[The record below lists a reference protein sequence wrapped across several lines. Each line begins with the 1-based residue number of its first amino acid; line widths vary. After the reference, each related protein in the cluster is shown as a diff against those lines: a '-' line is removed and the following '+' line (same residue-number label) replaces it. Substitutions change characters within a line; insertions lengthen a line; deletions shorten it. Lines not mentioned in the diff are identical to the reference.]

1 MARIITKF
9 KYLKPDE
16 RNHFGG
22 YAEYIATRE
31 GVEKIDESKRNAPA
45 TNKQKQLIKKI
56 LSDFPDSKSSLEYED
71 YLKEKTVGAASEF
84 ITRALEE
91 NADEMLHT
99 KTYADY
105 IATRPRAERFG
116 SHGLFTDDG
125 VAVDLKKVSDELNAH
140 TGNVWTAIVSLRRE
154 DAERLGFENGSRW
167 RDMLRSQAQ
176 TLSENL
182 RIPMSNLRWF
192 AAFHN
197 ESHHPHI
204 HLIAYSTNP
213 NEGYLSEK
221 GVMALRSSFAK
232 DIFAQDLLCEYKK
245 QTEHRD
251 ALKVQSREVLAE
263 LIAKINGGT
272 YDNPQVEDLLQALAK
287 RLAVTNGKKQ
297 YGYLR
302 KDIKEIINNI
312 VDDLGKDERI
322 AALYDL
328 WYESK
333 ETALKV
339 YSESQP
345 ERLPL
350 SQNKEFKS
358 VKNIVIAEAMKL
370 NLPTDEIEETD
381 EPTEPDREPTVEETE
396 SPDPP
401 PPPMDEYERTVA
413 DANKGN
419 KWSQYR
425 AAKFMLDRDGDHY
438 DPKKAVEY
446 LTKSAKQG
454 YTVAK
459 YMLGKLYLRG
469 EDVPKQMLHA
479 LHWLES
485 AVKDDN
491 QYAEYLLGKTFL
503 KGVDVERDTDRAESL
518 LRRSSEQ
525 GNKYAAY
532 TLGKAYL
539 DGDILAQN
547 IDEAVRLL
555 NLSASKGFAPAQFIL
570 GRLLYKGEV
579 VPKDIKKSVEWLDR
593 AAAQKNLYAAYLAGK
608 IYLTEDAVK
617 NVQKAIHSFK
627 IAAENGNDYAE
638 YQLGKIYLYGKD
650 IPRDTDKAMHY
661 LHLAAEHGNQ
671 YAAQLIHSIRVN
683 GNWTAALAS
692 LRLLGHMA
700 RVIQNGW
707 RMSAEAEKTASTASC
722 AERSKKRNRLTDSNN
737 STGRLHI
744 HFMRNLLF
752 ERRNSCQPNT
762 FTLQPG
768 KRKRLGR
775 QTWSHSCKAR
785 ANASN
790 APARNMCGV
799 TAQKRLRSEEICGFI
814 NMNASVATPLTSSV
828 DFITWTFRRPS
839 IFCLAITAA
848 PFRKPSRS
856 SESRQSRS
864 PFRRKMIIC
873 GVCMPIC
880 LTAEG

>member
-1 MARIITKF
+1 MARLITKF
-9 KYLKPDE
+9 KYLKPED
-16 RNHFGG
+16 RKNLGG

-31 GVEKIDESKRNAPA
+31 GVEKIDESRKFAPA
-45 TNKQKQLIKKI
+45 TTKQKQLIKKI
-56 LSDFPDSKSSLEYED
+56 LSDFPDSCSSLEYED

-91 NADEMLHT
+91 NADEMMHT

-125 VAVDLKKVSDELNAH
+125 VAVDLKKVSGELNAH

-154 DAERLGFENGSRW
+154 DAERLGFDNGSRW
-167 RDMLRSQAQ
+167 RDMLRSQTQ

-182 RIPMSNLRWF
+182 KIPMSNLRWF

-197 ESHHPHI
+197 ESYHPHVHMI
-204 HLIAYSTNP
+204 VYSTDP
-213 NEGYLSEK
+213 TEGYLSEK
-221 GVMALRSSFAK
+221 GLMALRSSFAK

-263 LIAKINGGT
+263 LIAKINSGT

-302 KDIKEIINNI
+302 KDIKEIINSI
-312 VDDLGKDERI
+312 VDELGKDERI

-339 YSESQP
+339 YTESRP

-358 VKNIVIAEAMKL
+358 VKNMVIAEAMKL
-370 NLPTDEIEETD
+370 NLPTDEIEDTD
-381 EPTEPDREPTVEETE
+381 EPTVPDREPTTEEAE
-396 SPDPP
+396 SPNL
-401 PPPMDEYERTVA
+401 PPPMDEYEKTVA
-413 DANKGN
+413 DADKGN

-425 AAKFMLDRDGDHY
+425 AAKFMLDRGGDHY

-491 QYAEYLLGKTFL
+491 QYAEYLLGKVLL
-503 KGVDVERDTDRAESL
+503 KGEDIERDTERAESL
-518 LRRSSEQ
+518 LRRSAEQ

-539 DGDILAQN
+539 DGDILAQS

-555 NLSASKGFAPAQFIL
+555 NLSASRNFAPAQFIL

-579 VPKDIKKSVEWLDR
+579 VPKDIKKAAEWLNR
-593 AAAQKNLYAAYLAGK
+593 AAAQKNPYAAYLAGK
-608 IYLTEDAVK
+608 IYLTEDEVK
-617 NVQKAIHSFK
+617 DIQKAIRSFK
-627 IAAENGNDYAE
+627 IAAENGNYFAE
-638 YQLGKIYLYGKD
+638 YQLGKIYLYDKD
-650 IPRDTDKAMHY
+650 VPRDTDTAMYY
-661 LHLAAEHGNQ
+661 LQLAAEHGNQ

-683 GNWTAALAS
+683 GNWTAAIAS
-692 LRLLGHMA
+692 LRLFGHIA
-700 RVIQNGW
+700 RII
-707 RMSAEAEKTASTASC
+707 K
-722 AERSKKRNRLTDSNN
+722 NRIED
-737 STGRLHI
+737 
-744 HFMRNLLF
+744 
-752 ERRNSCQPNT
+752 
-762 FTLQPG
+762 
-768 KRKRLGR
+768 KRKGGGTDRKLLR
-775 QTWSHSCKAR
+775 KIEEKKQ
-785 ANASN
+785 
-790 APARNMCGV
+790 
-799 TAQKRLRSEEICGFI
+799 AQGLK
-814 NMNASVATPLTSSV
+814 
-828 DFITWTFRRPS
+828 
-839 IFCLAITAA
+839 
-848 PFRKPSRS
+848 
-856 SESRQSRS
+856 Q
-864 PFRRKMIIC
+864 
-873 GVCMPIC
+873 
-880 LTAEG
+880 

>member
-1 MARIITKF
+1 MARLITKF
-9 KYLKPDE
+9 KYLKPED
-16 RNHFGG
+16 RKNIGG

-56 LSDFPDSKSSLEYED
+56 LSDFPDSRSSLEYED
-71 YLKEKTVGAASEF
+71 YRKEKTVGAASEF

-91 NADEMLHT
+91 NADEMMHT

-125 VAVDLKKVSDELNAH
+125 VAVDLQKVSDELNAH

-154 DAERLGFENGSRW
+154 DAERLGYDNGSRW
-167 RDMLRSQAQ
+167 RDMLRSQTQ

-197 ESHHPHI
+197 ESHHPHV
-204 HLIAYSTNP
+204 HLIAYSTDP
-213 NEGYLSEK
+213 SDGYLSEK

-245 QTEHRD
+245 QTEYRD
-251 ALKVQSREVLAE
+251 ALKAQSREVLAE

-302 KDIKEIINNI
+302 KDIKGIIDNI
-312 VDDLGKDERI
+312 VDEIGKDGRI
-322 AALYDL
+322 AALYNL

-333 ETALKV
+333 ESALKV
-339 YSESQP
+339 YTEESP
-345 ERLPL
+345 ERVPL

-358 VKNIVIAEAMKL
+358 VKNLVITEAMKL
-370 NLPTDEIEETD
+370 NLPADEIEEP
-381 EPTEPDREPTVEETE
+381 EPTEP
-396 SPDPP
+396 
-401 PPPMDEYERTVA
+401 EYEPPAEEIEGA
-413 DANKGN
+413 DIPQEDTAPPN
-419 KWSQYR
+419 KWKLYR
-425 AAKFMLDRDGDHY
+425 MAKEHLDRDGECY
-438 DPKKAVEY
+438 DPRKAVEY
-446 LTKSAKQG
+446 LTQSAKQG

-503 KGVDVERDTDRAESL
+503 KGEDIERDTERAESL
-518 LRRSSEQ
+518 LRRSAEQ

-547 IDEAVRLL
+547 VDEAVRLL
-555 NLSASKGFAPAQFIL
+555 TESAEKNFAPAQFVL

-579 VPKDIKKSVEWLDR
+579 IQKDILAALKYLGR
-593 AAAQKNLYAAYLAGK
+593 AAAQKNPYAAYLAGK
-608 IYLTEDAVK
+608 IYLTEESVNDI
-617 NVQKAIHSFK
+617 QKAVRSFEL
-627 IAAENGNDYAE
+627 AAENGNDHAE
-638 YQLGKIYLYGKD
+638 YQLGRIYLYGNGVPKD
-650 IPRDTDKAMHY
+650 YDTAMYY
-661 LHLAAEHGNQ
+661 LHLAADHGNN
-671 YAAQLIHSIRVN
+671 YAAQLLHSIRVN
-683 GNWTAALAS
+683 GNFAAALAS
-692 LRLLGHMA
+692 LRLLGHTA
-700 RVIQNGW
+700 RIIQN
-707 RMSAEAEKTASTASC
+707 
-722 AERSKKRNRLTDSNN
+722 RLED
-737 STGRLHI
+737 
-744 HFMRNLLF
+744 
-752 ERRNSCQPNT
+752 ERR
-762 FTLQPG
+762 
-768 KRKRLGR
+768 
-775 QTWSHSCKAR
+775 
-785 ANASN
+785 
-790 APARNMCGV
+790 
-799 TAQKRLRSEEICGFI
+799 
-814 NMNASVATPLTSSV
+814 
-828 DFITWTFRRPS
+828 
-839 IFCLAITAA
+839 
-848 PFRKPSRS
+848 
-856 SESRQSRS
+856 SRQGSIDRKL
-864 PFRRKMIIC
+864 RRKIEEKKQAH
-873 GVCMPIC
+873 G
-880 LTAEG
+880 LKQ

>member
-1 MARIITKF
+1 MARLITKF
-9 KYLKPDE
+9 KYLKPED
-16 RNHFGG
+16 RKNVGG

-31 GVEKIDESKRNAPA
+31 GAEKIDESRKFAPA
-45 TNKQKQLIKKI
+45 TDKQRRLIQKI
-56 LSDFPDSKSSLEYED
+56 LADFPDSRSSLEYED
-71 YLKEKTVGAASEF
+71 YLKDKTIVTALEF
-84 ITRALEE
+84 ITRMLEE
-91 NADEMLHT
+91 NADEMMHT

-125 VAVDLKKVSDELNAH
+125 VAVDLQKVSDELNAH

-154 DAERLGFENGSRW
+154 DAERLGYDNGSRW
-167 RDMLRSQAQ
+167 RDMLRSQTQ

-182 RIPMSNLRWF
+182 KIPMSNLRWF

-197 ESHHPHI
+197 ESYHPHVHMI
-204 HLIAYSTNP
+204 VYSTDP
-213 NEGYLSEK
+213 TEGYLSEK
-221 GVMALRSSFAK
+221 GLMALRSSFAK
-232 DIFAQDLLCEYKK
+232 DIFAQDSLCEYKK

-251 ALKVQSREVLAE
+251 TLKAQSREVLAE
-263 LIAKINGGT
+263 LIAKINGGI
-272 YDNPQVEDLLQALAK
+272 YDNSQVETLLQTLAK

-302 KDIKEIINNI
+302 KDIKEIVNSI
-312 VDDLGKDERI
+312 VDELGKDERI

-339 YSESQP
+339 YTESRP

-358 VKNIVIAEAMKL
+358 VKNMVIAEAMKL

-413 DANKGN
+413 DADKGN

-459 YMLGKLYLRG
+459 YMLGKLYLKG

-491 QYAEYLLGKTFL
+491 PYAEYLLGKTFL
-503 KGVDVERDTDRAESL
+503 KGEDIERDTERAESL
-518 LRRSSEQ
+518 LRRSAEQ

-539 DGDILAQN
+539 DGDVLAQN

-579 VPKDIKKSVEWLDR
+579 IPKDIKKAVEWLDH
-593 AAAQKNLYAAYLAGK
+593 AAAQNDPYAAYLAGK
-608 IYLTEDAVK
+608 IYLTEDEVK
-617 NVQKAIHSFK
+617 DIQKAIRSFI

-650 IPRDTDKAMHY
+650 IPRDTDKAMYY

-683 GNWTAALAS
+683 GNWTAVLAS

-700 RVIQNGW
+700 RVIQN
-707 RMSAEAEKTASTASC
+707 
-722 AERSKKRNRLTDSNN
+722 RLED
-737 STGRLHI
+737 
-744 HFMRNLLF
+744 
-752 ERRNSCQPNT
+752 ERRGRENSID
-762 FTLQPG
+762 
-768 KRKRLGR
+768 RK
-775 QTWSHSCKAR
+775 
-785 ANASN
+785 
-790 APARNMCGV
+790 
-799 TAQKRLRSEEICGFI
+799 LRKKIEEKKQAHG
-814 NMNASVATPLTSSV
+814 L
-828 DFITWTFRRPS
+828 
-839 IFCLAITAA
+839 
-848 PFRKPSRS
+848 K
-856 SESRQSRS
+856 Q
-864 PFRRKMIIC
+864 
-873 GVCMPIC
+873 
-880 LTAEG
+880 

>member
-1 MARIITKF
+1 MARLITKF
-9 KYLKPDE
+9 KYLKPED
-16 RNHFGG
+16 RKNVGG

-31 GVEKIDESKRNAPA
+31 GVEKIDESRKFAPA
-45 TNKQKQLIKKI
+45 TDKQRKLIQKI
-56 LSDFPDSKSSLEYED
+56 LADFPDSRSSLEYED
-71 YLKEKTVGAASEF
+71 YLKDKTVGTASEF

-91 NADEMLHT
+91 NADEMMHT

-105 IATRPRAERFG
+105 IATRPRAERIG

-125 VAVDLKKVSDELNAH
+125 VTVDLQKVSDELNAH

-154 DAERLGFENGSRW
+154 DAERLGYDNGSRW
-167 RDMLRSQAQ
+167 RDMLRSQTQ

-182 RIPMSNLRWF
+182 KIPMSNLRWF

-197 ESHHPHI
+197 EGYHPHVHMI
-204 HLIAYSTNP
+204 VYSTDP
-213 NEGYLSEK
+213 TEGYLSEK
-221 GVMALRSSFAK
+221 GLMNLRSSFAK

-245 QTEHRD
+245 QTERRD

-263 LIAKINGGT
+263 LIAKINGGI
-272 YDNPQVEDLLQALAK
+272 YDNPQVENLLQTLAK

-302 KDIKEIINNI
+302 KNIKEIINNI
-312 VDDLGKDERI
+312 VDELGKDERI

-339 YSESQP
+339 YTESRP
-345 ERLPL
+345 ERIPL

-358 VKNIVIAEAMKL
+358 VKNMVIAEAIKL
-370 NLPTDEIEETD
+370 NLPTDEVEETD
-381 EPTEPDREPTVEETE
+381 EPTEPDCEPTTEEAE
-396 SPDPP
+396 STDP
-401 PPPMDEYERTVA
+401 PPPMDEYKRTVA
-413 DANKGN
+413 DKGN

-503 KGVDVERDTDRAESL
+503 KGEDVERDTERAESL
-518 LRRSSEQ
+518 LSRSAEQ

-539 DGDILAQN
+539 GGDVLAQN

-570 GRLLYKGEV
+570 GRLLYKGV
-579 VPKDIKKSVEWLDR
+579 AVPKDIKKAVEWLDR
-593 AAAQKNLYAAYLAGK
+593 AAAQKNPYAAYLAGK
-608 IYLTEDAVK
+608 IYLTEDEVK
-617 NVQKAIHSFK
+617 NIQKAIRSFI

-650 IPRDTDKAMHY
+650 LPRDTETAMYY
-661 LHLAAEHGNQ
+661 LQLAAEHGNQ
-671 YAAQLIHSIRVN
+671 YAAQLIHSIKVN

-692 LRLLGHMA
+692 LRLLGHIA
-700 RVIQNGW
+700 RII
-707 RMSAEAEKTASTASC
+707 K
-722 AERSKKRNRLTDSNN
+722 NRIED
-737 STGRLHI
+737 
-744 HFMRNLLF
+744 
-752 ERRNSCQPNT
+752 
-762 FTLQPG
+762 
-768 KRKRLGR
+768 KRKGGGTDRKLLR
-775 QTWSHSCKAR
+775 KIEEKKQ
-785 ANASN
+785 
-790 APARNMCGV
+790 
-799 TAQKRLRSEEICGFI
+799 AQGLK
-814 NMNASVATPLTSSV
+814 
-828 DFITWTFRRPS
+828 
-839 IFCLAITAA
+839 
-848 PFRKPSRS
+848 
-856 SESRQSRS
+856 Q
-864 PFRRKMIIC
+864 
-873 GVCMPIC
+873 
-880 LTAEG
+880 

>member
-1 MARIITKF
+1 MARLITKF
-9 KYLKPDE
+9 KYLKPED
-16 RNHFGG
+16 RKNLGG

-31 GVEKIDESKRNAPA
+31 GVEKVDESRKFAPA
-45 TNKQKQLIKKI
+45 TDKQRRLIQKI

-71 YLKEKTVGAASEF
+71 YLKDKTIGTASEF
-84 ITRALEE
+84 ITRAREE
-91 NADEMLHT
+91 NADEVMHT

-105 IATRPRAERFG
+105 IATRPRAERIG
-116 SHGLFTDDG
+116 SHGLFTDNG
-125 VAVDLKKVSDELNAH
+125 VAVDLQKVSDELNAH
-140 TGNVWTAIVSLRRE
+140 MGNVWTAIVSLRRE
-154 DAERLGFENGSRW
+154 DAERLGYDNGSRW

-221 GVMALRSSFAK
+221 GLMAMRSSFAK

-302 KDIKEIINNI
+302 KDIKEIINSI
-312 VDDLGKDERI
+312 VDELGKDERI
-322 AALYDL
+322 ADLYDL

-339 YSESQP
+339 YTESRP

-358 VKNIVIAEAMKL
+358 VKNMVIAEAMKL
-370 NLPTDEIEETD
+370 NLPTDEVEETD
-381 EPTEPDREPTVEETE
+381 EPVEPDREPTVEETE

-413 DANKGN
+413 DADKGN

-446 LTKSAKQG
+446 LTRSAKQG

-459 YMLGKLYLRG
+459 YMLGKLYLKG

-503 KGVDVERDTDRAESL
+503 KGEDIERDTERAESL
-518 LRRSSEQ
+518 LRRSAEQ

-539 DGDILAQN
+539 DGDVLAQS

-579 VPKDIKKSVEWLDR
+579 VPKDIKKAAEWLDS
-593 AAAQKNLYAAYLAGK
+593 AATQKNPYAAYLAGK
-608 IYLTEDAVK
+608 IYLTEDEVK
-617 NVQKAIHSFK
+617 NIQKAIRSFM

-650 IPRDTDKAMHY
+650 VPRDTDKAMYY

-700 RVIQNGW
+700 RVIQN
-707 RMSAEAEKTASTASC
+707 
-722 AERSKKRNRLTDSNN
+722 RLED
-737 STGRLHI
+737 
-744 HFMRNLLF
+744 
-752 ERRNSCQPNT
+752 ERRGRENSID
-762 FTLQPG
+762 
-768 KRKRLGR
+768 RKL
-775 QTWSHSCKAR
+775 
-785 ANASN
+785 
-790 APARNMCGV
+790 
-799 TAQKRLRSEEICGFI
+799 
-814 NMNASVATPLTSSV
+814 
-828 DFITWTFRRPS
+828 
-839 IFCLAITAA
+839 
-848 PFRKPSRS
+848 
-856 SESRQSRS
+856 
-864 PFRRKMIIC
+864 RRKIEEKKQAH
-873 GVCMPIC
+873 G
-880 LTAEG
+880 LKQ

>member
-1 MARIITKF
+1 MARLITKF
-9 KYLKPDE
+9 KYLKPED
-16 RNHFGG
+16 RKNIGG

-56 LSDFPDSKSSLEYED
+56 LSDFSDSRSSLEYED
-71 YLKEKTVGAASEF
+71 YRKEKTVGAASEF

-91 NADEMLHT
+91 NADEMMHT

-154 DAERLGFENGSRW
+154 DAERLGFDNGSRW

-204 HLIAYSTNP
+204 HLIAYSTDP

-245 QTEHRD
+245 QTENRD

-272 YDNPQVEDLLQALAK
+272 YNNPTVENLLQTLAK

-312 VDDLGKDERI
+312 VDELGKDERI

-358 VKNIVIAEAMKL
+358 VKNMVIAEAMKL
-370 NLPTDEIEETD
+370 NLPTDEVEETD
-381 EPTEPDREPTVEETE
+381 EPTEPDREPTAEEAE

-401 PPPMDEYERTVA
+401 PPPMGEYERTVA
-413 DANKGN
+413 DADKGS

-425 AAKFMLDRDGDHY
+425 AAKYMLDRDGDHY

-459 YMLGKLYLRG
+459 YILGKLYLKG

-485 AVKDDN
+485 AVQDDN
-491 QYAEYLLGKTFL
+491 QYAEYLLGKVLL
-503 KGVDVERDTDRAESL
+503 KGDDVERDTERAESL

-539 DGDILAQN
+539 NGDILTQN

-570 GRLLYKGEV
+570 GRLLYKGDV
-579 VPKDIKKSVEWLDR
+579 VQKDIVAALKYLDR
-593 AAAQKNLYAAYLAGK
+593 AAAQKNPYAAYLAGK
-608 IYLTEDAVK
+608 IYLTEESVK
-617 NVQKAIHSFK
+617 DIQKAIHSFE
-627 IAAENGNDYAE
+627 IAADNGNDYAE

-650 IPRDTDKAMHY
+650 VPRDTDTAMYY

-671 YAAQLIHSIRVN
+671 YAAQLIHRIRVN

-700 RVIQNGW
+700 RVIQN
-707 RMSAEAEKTASTASC
+707 
-722 AERSKKRNRLTDSNN
+722 RLED
-737 STGRLHI
+737 
-744 HFMRNLLF
+744 
-752 ERRNSCQPNT
+752 ERRGRENSID
-762 FTLQPG
+762 
-768 KRKRLGR
+768 RKL
-775 QTWSHSCKAR
+775 
-785 ANASN
+785 
-790 APARNMCGV
+790 
-799 TAQKRLRSEEICGFI
+799 
-814 NMNASVATPLTSSV
+814 
-828 DFITWTFRRPS
+828 
-839 IFCLAITAA
+839 
-848 PFRKPSRS
+848 
-856 SESRQSRS
+856 
-864 PFRRKMIIC
+864 RRKIEEKKQAH
-873 GVCMPIC
+873 G
-880 LTAEG
+880 LKQ

>member
-1 MARIITKF
+1 MARLITKF
-9 KYLKPDE
+9 KHLKPED
-16 RNHFGG
+16 RKNVGG

-31 GVEKIDESKRNAPA
+31 GVEKIDESRKFAPA
-45 TNKQKQLIKKI
+45 TEKQQKLIQKI
-56 LSDFPDSKSSLEYED
+56 LADFPDSKSSLEYED
-71 YLKEKTVGAASEF
+71 YLKDKTVGAASEF

-91 NADEMLHT
+91 NADEMMHA

-105 IATRPRAERFG
+105 IATRPRAERIG

-125 VAVDLKKVSDELNAH
+125 VAVDLQKVSDELNAH

-154 DAERLGFENGSRW
+154 DAERLGYDNGSRW
-167 RDMLRSQAQ
+167 RDMLWSQTQ

-182 RIPMSNLRWF
+182 KIPMSNLRWF

-197 ESHHPHI
+197 ESYHPHVHMI
-204 HLIAYSTNP
+204 VYSTDP
-213 NEGYLSEK
+213 TEGYLSEK
-221 GVMALRSSFAK
+221 GLMALRSSFAK

-251 ALKVQSREVLAE
+251 ALKAQSREVLAE
-263 LIAKINGGT
+263 LIAKINSGT
-272 YDNPQVEDLLQALAK
+272 YDNSQVEALLQTLAK

-312 VDDLGKDERI
+312 VNELGKDERI

-339 YSESQP
+339 YTESQP
-345 ERLPL
+345 ERIPL

-358 VKNIVIAEAMKL
+358 VKNMVIAEAMKL
-370 NLPTDEIEETD
+370 GLPTDEIEETD
-381 EPTEPDREPTVEETE
+381 EPTEPDCEPTTEETE

-401 PPPMDEYERTVA
+401 PPPTDEYEKTVA
-413 DANKGN
+413 DADKGN

-425 AAKFMLDRDGDHY
+425 AAKFMLDRDDEHY
-438 DPKKAVEY
+438 APKKAVEY

-459 YMLGKLYLRG
+459 YMLGKLYLKG

-491 QYAEYLLGKTFL
+491 QYAEYLLGKVLL
-503 KGVDVERDTDRAESL
+503 KGDDVERDTERAESL
-518 LRRSSEQ
+518 LRRSAEQ
-525 GNKYAAY
+525 ENKYAAY

-547 IDEAVRLL
+547 IDKAVRLM
-555 NLSASKGFAPAQFIL
+555 NLSASRNFAPAQFIL

-579 VPKDIKKSVEWLDR
+579 MPKDIRQAVRWLDR
-593 AAAQKNLYAAYLAGK
+593 AAAQNDPYAAYLAGK
-608 IYLTEDAVK
+608 IYLTEDEVK
-617 NVQKAIHSFK
+617 DIQKAIRSFI

-650 IPRDTDKAMHY
+650 IPRDTDKAMYY

-671 YAAQLIHSIRVN
+671 YAAQLIHSVRIN
-683 GNWTAALAS
+683 GNWMAALAS
-692 LRLLGHMA
+692 LRLFGHIA
-700 RVIQNGW
+700 RII
-707 RMSAEAEKTASTASC
+707 K
-722 AERSKKRNRLTDSNN
+722 NRIED
-737 STGRLHI
+737 
-744 HFMRNLLF
+744 
-752 ERRNSCQPNT
+752 
-762 FTLQPG
+762 
-768 KRKRLGR
+768 KRKGGGTDRKLLR
-775 QTWSHSCKAR
+775 KIEKKKQ
-785 ANASN
+785 
-790 APARNMCGV
+790 
-799 TAQKRLRSEEICGFI
+799 AQGLK
-814 NMNASVATPLTSSV
+814 
-828 DFITWTFRRPS
+828 
-839 IFCLAITAA
+839 
-848 PFRKPSRS
+848 
-856 SESRQSRS
+856 Q
-864 PFRRKMIIC
+864 
-873 GVCMPIC
+873 
-880 LTAEG
+880 

>member
-1 MARIITKF
+1 MARLITKF
-9 KYLKPDE
+9 KYLKPED
-16 RNHFGG
+16 RKNLGG

-31 GVEKIDESKRNAPA
+31 GVEKIDESRKFTPA
-45 TNKQKQLIKKI
+45 TDKQRKLIQKI
-56 LSDFPDSKSSLEYED
+56 ISDFPDSKSSLEYED
-71 YLKEKTVGAASEF
+71 YLKEKTVGTASEF
-84 ITRALEE
+84 ITRMVEE
-91 NADEMLHT
+91 NADEMMHT

-105 IATRPRAERFG
+105 IATRPRAERIG

-125 VAVDLKKVSDELNAH
+125 VAVNLQKVSDELNAH

-154 DAERLGFENGSRW
+154 DAERLGYDNGSRW
-167 RDMLRSQAQ
+167 RDMLRSQTQ

-182 RIPMSNLRWF
+182 KIPMSNLRWF

-197 ESHHPHI
+197 ESYHPHVHVI
-204 HLIAYSTNP
+204 VYSTDP
-213 NEGYLSEK
+213 TEGYLSEK
-221 GVMALRSSFAK
+221 GLMALRSSFAK

-263 LIAKINGGT
+263 IMARVNNGT
-272 YDNPQVEDLLQALAK
+272 YDNPAVEDLLQTLAK

-302 KDIKEIINNI
+302 KDIKEIINSI
-312 VDDLGKDERI
+312 VDELGKDERI

-339 YSESQP
+339 YTESRP

-358 VKNIVIAEAMKL
+358 VKNMVIAEAMKL
-370 NLPTDEIEETD
+370 SLPTDEVEETD
-381 EPTEPDREPTVEETE
+381 EPVEPDSEPTVEETE

-413 DANKGN
+413 DADKGN

-459 YMLGKLYLRG
+459 YMLGKLYLKG

-491 QYAEYLLGKTFL
+491 PYAEYLLGKTFL
-503 KGVDVERDTDRAESL
+503 KGEDIEKDTERAESL
-518 LRRSSEQ
+518 LRRSLEQ

-555 NLSASKGFAPAQFIL
+555 NLSASKNFAPAQFIL
-570 GRLLYKGEV
+570 GRLLYKGDA
-579 VPKDIKKSVEWLDR
+579 VPKDIKKAVEWLDR
-593 AAAQKNLYAAYLAGK
+593 AATQKNPYAAYLAGK
-608 IYLTEDAVK
+608 IYLTEDEVK
-617 NVQKAIHSFK
+617 NIQKAIRSF
-627 IAAENGNDYAE
+627 IVAAENGNDYAE

-650 IPRDTDKAMHY
+650 IPRDTDTAMYY

-671 YAAQLIHSIRVN
+671 YAAQLIHSIKGN

-692 LRLLGHMA
+692 LRLLGHMV
-700 RVIQNGW
+700 RVIQN
-707 RMSAEAEKTASTASC
+707 
-722 AERSKKRNRLTDSNN
+722 RLED
-737 STGRLHI
+737 
-744 HFMRNLLF
+744 
-752 ERRNSCQPNT
+752 ERRGRENSID
-762 FTLQPG
+762 
-768 KRKRLGR
+768 RKL
-775 QTWSHSCKAR
+775 
-785 ANASN
+785 
-790 APARNMCGV
+790 
-799 TAQKRLRSEEICGFI
+799 
-814 NMNASVATPLTSSV
+814 
-828 DFITWTFRRPS
+828 
-839 IFCLAITAA
+839 
-848 PFRKPSRS
+848 
-856 SESRQSRS
+856 
-864 PFRRKMIIC
+864 RRKIEEKKQAH
-873 GVCMPIC
+873 G
-880 LTAEG
+880 LKQ

>member
-1 MARIITKF
+1 MARLITKF
-9 KYLKPDE
+9 KYLKPED
-16 RNHFGG
+16 RKNVGG

-56 LSDFPDSKSSLEYED
+56 LSDFPDSRSSLEYED

-91 NADEMLHT
+91 NADEMMHT

-105 IATRPRAERFG
+105 IATRPRAERIG

-125 VAVDLKKVSDELNAH
+125 VAVDLQKVSDELNAH

-154 DAERLGFENGSRW
+154 DAERLGFDNGSRW
-167 RDMLRSQAQ
+167 RDMLRSQTQ
-176 TLSENL
+176 TLSENMK
-182 RIPMSNLRWF
+182 IPMSNLRWF

-197 ESHHPHI
+197 EGHHPHI
-204 HLIAYSTNP
+204 HLIAYSINP

-251 ALKVQSREVLAE
+251 ALKVQSHEVLAE

-302 KDIKEIINNI
+302 KDIKGIIDNI
-312 VDDLGKDERI
+312 VDELSKDERI
-322 AALYDL
+322 ADLYNL
-328 WYESK
+328 WYKSK
-333 ETALKV
+333 ESALKV
-339 YSESQP
+339 YAEESP
-345 ERLPL
+345 ERVPL
-350 SQNKEFKS
+350 SQNKVFKF
-358 VKNIVIAEAMKL
+358 VKNLVINEAMKL
-370 NLPTDEIEETD
+370 NLPTDDIEEP
-381 EPTEPDREPTVEETE
+381 EPTEPEYEPTAEETE
-396 SPDPP
+396 SLDPP

-413 DANKGN
+413 DADKGN

-425 AAKFMLDRDGDHY
+425 AAKFMLDRYGDHY
-438 DPKKAVEY
+438 DPKKAIEY
-446 LTKSAKQG
+446 LTRSAKQG

-469 EDVPKQMLHA
+469 EDVPKQMLLA

-485 AVKDDN
+485 AVQDDN

-503 KGVDVERDTDRAESL
+503 KGEDIERDTERAESL
-518 LRRSSEQ
+518 LRRSAEQ

-539 DGDILAQN
+539 DGDILAQS

-579 VPKDIKKSVEWLDR
+579 TPKYIRQAVRWLDR
-593 AAAQKNLYAAYLAGK
+593 AAGQKNPYAAYLAGK

-617 NVQKAIHSFK
+617 DIQKAIRSFK
-627 IAAENGNDYAE
+627 IAAENGNNYAE

-650 IPRDTDKAMHY
+650 VPRDTDTAMYY
-661 LHLAAEHGNQ
+661 LQLAAKHGNQ
-671 YAAQLIHSIRVN
+671 YAAQLIHSIRIN

-692 LRLLGHMA
+692 LRLLGHIA
-700 RVIQNGW
+700 RIIKS
-707 RMSAEAEKTASTASC
+707 RIE
-722 AERSKKRNRLTDSNN
+722 D
-737 STGRLHI
+737 
-744 HFMRNLLF
+744 
-752 ERRNSCQPNT
+752 
-762 FTLQPG
+762 
-768 KRKRLGR
+768 KRKGSGTDRKLLR
-775 QTWSHSCKAR
+775 KIEEKKQ
-785 ANASN
+785 
-790 APARNMCGV
+790 
-799 TAQKRLRSEEICGFI
+799 AQGLK
-814 NMNASVATPLTSSV
+814 
-828 DFITWTFRRPS
+828 
-839 IFCLAITAA
+839 
-848 PFRKPSRS
+848 
-856 SESRQSRS
+856 Q
-864 PFRRKMIIC
+864 
-873 GVCMPIC
+873 
-880 LTAEG
+880 

>member
-1 MARIITKF
+1 MARLITKF
-9 KYLKPDE
+9 KYLKPED
-16 RNHFGG
+16 RKNVGG

-31 GVEKIDESKRNAPA
+31 GVEKIDESRKFAPA
-45 TNKQKQLIKKI
+45 TEKQRRLIQKI
-56 LSDFPDSKSSLEYED
+56 LADFPDSKSSLEYED
-71 YLKEKTVGAASEF
+71 YLKDKTIGAASEF

-91 NADEMLHT
+91 NADEMMHT

-105 IATRPRAERFG
+105 IATRPRAERIG

-154 DAERLGFENGSRW
+154 DAERLGYDNGSRW
-167 RDMLRSQAQ
+167 RDMLRSQTQ

-182 RIPMSNLRWF
+182 KIPMSNLRWF
-192 AAFHN
+192 ASFHN
-197 ESHHPHI
+197 ESYHPHVHMI
-204 HLIAYSTNP
+204 VYSTDP
-213 NEGYLSEK
+213 TEGYLSEK
-221 GVMALRSSFAK
+221 GLMALRSSFAK

-251 ALKVQSREVLAE
+251 ALKIQSREVLAE

-272 YDNPQVEDLLQALAK
+272 YDNPQVEDLLQTLAK

-302 KDIKEIINNI
+302 KDIKEIINSI
-312 VDDLGKDERI
+312 VDELGKDERI

-339 YSESQP
+339 YTESRP
-345 ERLPL
+345 ERLLL

-358 VKNIVIAEAMKL
+358 VKNMVIAEAMKL

-381 EPTEPDREPTVEETE
+381 EPVEPDSEPTAKEAE

-413 DANKGN
+413 DADKGN

-438 DPKKAVEY
+438 DPKKAVVY
-446 LTKSAKQG
+446 LTRSAKQG

-459 YMLGKLYLRG
+459 YMLGKLYLKG

-491 QYAEYLLGKTFL
+491 PYAEYLLGKTFL
-503 KGVDVERDTDRAESL
+503 KGEDIERDTERAESL
-518 LRRSSEQ
+518 LCRSSEQ

-539 DGDILAQN
+539 DGDILTQN

-555 NLSASKGFAPAQFIL
+555 NLSSSKNFAPAQFIL

-579 VPKDIKKSVEWLDR
+579 VPKDIKKSVERLDR
-593 AAAQKNLYAAYLAGK
+593 AAAQKNPYAAYLAGK
-608 IYLTEDAVK
+608 IYLTEGEVK
-617 NVQKAIHSFK
+617 DIQKAIRSFK

-650 IPRDTDKAMHY
+650 IPRDTDKAMYY

-700 RVIQNGW
+700 RVIQN
-707 RMSAEAEKTASTASC
+707 
-722 AERSKKRNRLTDSNN
+722 RLED
-737 STGRLHI
+737 
-744 HFMRNLLF
+744 
-752 ERRNSCQPNT
+752 ERRGRENSID
-762 FTLQPG
+762 
-768 KRKRLGR
+768 RKL
-775 QTWSHSCKAR
+775 
-785 ANASN
+785 
-790 APARNMCGV
+790 
-799 TAQKRLRSEEICGFI
+799 
-814 NMNASVATPLTSSV
+814 
-828 DFITWTFRRPS
+828 
-839 IFCLAITAA
+839 
-848 PFRKPSRS
+848 
-856 SESRQSRS
+856 
-864 PFRRKMIIC
+864 RRKIEEKKQAH
-873 GVCMPIC
+873 G
-880 LTAEG
+880 LKQ

>member
-1 MARIITKF
+1 MVRLITKF
-9 KYLKPDE
+9 KYLKPED
-16 RNHFGG
+16 RKNVGG

-31 GVEKIDESKRNAPA
+31 GIEKIDESKRNAPA
-45 TNKQKQLIKKI
+45 TEKQRRLIQKI
-56 LSDFPDSKSSLEYED
+56 LSDFPDSRSSLEYVD

-84 ITRALEE
+84 ITRMLEE
-91 NADEMLHT
+91 NADEMIHT

-125 VAVDLKKVSDELNAH
+125 VAVDLQKVSDELNTH

-154 DAERLGFENGSRW
+154 DAERLGYDNGSRW
-167 RDMLRSQAQ
+167 RDMLRSQTQ

-204 HLIAYSTNP
+204 HLIAYSTDP

-251 ALKVQSREVLAE
+251 ALKAQSREVLAE

-272 YDNPQVEDLLQALAK
+272 YDNPTVENLLQALAK

-333 ETALKV
+333 ETALTV

-358 VKNIVIAEAMKL
+358 VKNMVIAEAMKL
-370 NLPTDEIEETD
+370 NLPTDDIEEP
-381 EPTEPDREPTVEETE
+381 EPTEPEYELTAEETE

-401 PPPMDEYERTVA
+401 PPPIDEYERTVA
-413 DANKGN
+413 DADKGN

-425 AAKFMLDRDGDHY
+425 AANFMLNRDGDRY

-446 LTKSAKQG
+446 LTRSAKQG

-485 AVKDDN
+485 AVQDDN

-503 KGVDVERDTDRAESL
+503 KGEDIERDTERAESL
-518 LRRSSEQ
+518 LRRSAEQ

-532 TLGKAYL
+532 SLGKAYL

-547 IDEAVRLL
+547 INEAMRLL
-555 NLSASKGFAPAQFIL
+555 NLSASKDFAPTQFIL

-579 VPKDIKKSVEWLDR
+579 IPKDIKKAIEWLDR
-593 AAAQKNLYAAYLAGK
+593 AAGQKNPYAAYLAGK

-617 NVQKAIHSFK
+617 DIQKAIRSFK

-650 IPRDTDKAMHY
+650 IPRDTDKAMY
-661 LHLAAEHGNQ
+661 YIHLAAEHGNQ

-683 GNWTAALAS
+683 GNWTAAIAS
-692 LRLLGHMA
+692 LRLFGHIA
-700 RVIQNGW
+700 RII
-707 RMSAEAEKTASTASC
+707 K
-722 AERSKKRNRLTDSNN
+722 NRIED
-737 STGRLHI
+737 
-744 HFMRNLLF
+744 
-752 ERRNSCQPNT
+752 
-762 FTLQPG
+762 
-768 KRKRLGR
+768 KRKGGGTDRKSLRKIEEKKQAQGLR
-775 QTWSHSCKAR
+775 Q
-785 ANASN
+785 
-790 APARNMCGV
+790 G
-799 TAQKRLRSEEICGFI
+799 
-814 NMNASVATPLTSSV
+814 
-828 DFITWTFRRPS
+828 
-839 IFCLAITAA
+839 
-848 PFRKPSRS
+848 
-856 SESRQSRS
+856 
-864 PFRRKMIIC
+864 
-873 GVCMPIC
+873 
-880 LTAEG
+880 

>member
-1 MARIITKF
+1 MARLITKF

-45 TNKQKQLIKKI
+45 TTKQKQLIKKI

-71 YLKEKTVGAASEF
+71 YLKEKTVGTASEF
-84 ITRALEE
+84 ITRMLEE
-91 NADEMLHT
+91 NADEMMHT
-99 KTYADY
+99 TTYADY

-154 DAERLGFENGSRW
+154 DAERLGYDNGSRW

-176 TLSENL
+176 TLSENF
-182 RIPMSNLRWF
+182 RIPMSHLRWF

-251 ALKVQSREVLAE
+251 ALKVQSREVLSE

-272 YDNPQVEDLLQALAK
+272 YDNPQVEDLLQTLAK

-302 KDIKEIINNI
+302 KDIKEIINSI
-312 VDDLGKDERI
+312 VDELGKDERI
-322 AALYDL
+322 ADLYDL

-339 YSESQP
+339 YTENRP

-358 VKNIVIAEAMKL
+358 VKNMVIAEAMKL
-370 NLPTDEIEETD
+370 NLPTDEVEETD
-381 EPTEPDREPTVEETE
+381 EAVEPDSEPTAEEIEGADIPLEDT
-396 SPDPP
+396 DPP
-401 PPPMDEYERTVA
+401 
-413 DANKGN
+413 N
-419 KWSQYR
+419 KWQLYR
-425 AAKFMLDRDGDHY
+425 MAKEHLDRDGNCY
-438 DPKKAVEY
+438 DPRKAVEY
-446 LTKSAKQG
+446 LTQSAKQG

-491 QYAEYLLGKTFL
+491 QYAEYLLGKVLL
-503 KGVDVERDTDRAESL
+503 KGDDVERDTERAESL
-518 LRRSSEQ
+518 LCRSSEQ

-539 DGDILAQN
+539 DGDILAQS
-547 IDEAVRLL
+547 IDKAVRLL
-555 NLSASKGFAPAQFIL
+555 NLSASRNFAPAQFIL

-579 VPKDIKKSVEWLDR
+579 IPKDIRKAVRWLDR
-593 AAAQKNLYAAYLAGK
+593 AAAQKNPYAVYLAGK
-608 IYLTEDAVK
+608 IYLTEDEVK
-617 NVQKAIHSFK
+617 DIQKAIRSFK

-650 IPRDTDKAMHY
+650 LPRDTDTAMYY

-671 YAAQLIHSIRVN
+671 YAAQLIHSIKVN

-700 RVIQNGW
+700 RVIQN
-707 RMSAEAEKTASTASC
+707 
-722 AERSKKRNRLTDSNN
+722 RLED
-737 STGRLHI
+737 
-744 HFMRNLLF
+744 
-752 ERRNSCQPNT
+752 ERRGRGNSID
-762 FTLQPG
+762 
-768 KRKRLGR
+768 RKL
-775 QTWSHSCKAR
+775 
-785 ANASN
+785 
-790 APARNMCGV
+790 
-799 TAQKRLRSEEICGFI
+799 
-814 NMNASVATPLTSSV
+814 
-828 DFITWTFRRPS
+828 
-839 IFCLAITAA
+839 
-848 PFRKPSRS
+848 
-856 SESRQSRS
+856 
-864 PFRRKMIIC
+864 RRKIEEKKQAH
-873 GVCMPIC
+873 G
-880 LTAEG
+880 LKQ